1 MAKRSVETAWHLLV
15 DGYLPFV
22 RERAGR
28 INPDLPDPPGT
39 GPNPIPAI
47 AVAVVSLEPGFEQT
61 AALGVR
67 SLQAPRP
74 IDQHTAFPL
83 ASLSEPFA
91 STTVAL
97 LMG

>member
-47 AVAVVSLEPGFEQT
+47 AIP
-61 AALGVR
+61 AA
-67 SLQAPRP
+67 
-74 IDQHTAFPL
+74 T
-83 ASLSEPFA
+83 
-91 STTVAL
+91 
-97 LMG
+97 